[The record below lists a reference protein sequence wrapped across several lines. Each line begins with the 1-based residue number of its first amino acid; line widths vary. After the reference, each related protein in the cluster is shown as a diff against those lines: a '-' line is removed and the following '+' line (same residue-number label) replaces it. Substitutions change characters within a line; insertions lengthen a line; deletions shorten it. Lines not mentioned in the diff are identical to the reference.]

1 MAIDIATQL
10 PAVTA
15 VLHYKDG
22 NDLIPV
28 TSGSGLPVT
37 SGATA
42 VTKSGTITLGGTAQ
56 TVMAANT
63 SRKGYFFQNLSTETM
78 WGSFLGNAAADT
90 AGSFEIAPKAVISS
104 GSVCET
110 NALSVVSATTGS
122 KFTAWEM

>member
-1 MAIDIATQL
+1 MSAFLDGSGNLITVSAANPLPIDIGDST
-10 PAVTA
+10 
-15 VLHYKDG
+15 G
-22 NDLIPV
+22 
-28 TSGSGLPVT
+28 TSV
-37 SGATA
+37 AA

-63 SRKGYFFQNLSTETM
+63 SRKGYFFQNISTETM
-78 WGSFLGNAAADT
+78 WGSFLGDAAADT

-110 NALSVVSATTGS
+110 NALSVVSATPGS